1 MKSYIT
7 RILDVLLEEYLQTF
21 GAVNIQGPKWCG
33 KTTTAEQ
40 KAKSIIRFQDPDQG
54 ESNRMM
60 AEINASYLLKGA
72 YPRLLDEW
80 QVVPPIW
87 DAVRLAVDNEQEEG
101 MFILTGS
108 SVPVDDGIHH
118 SGTGRISRLVMR
130 PMSLFESGESNG
142 SVSLSSLFSSTTP
155 IDPQKS
161 EITIPDL
168 AFLMCRGGWPAS
180 VNKSEKSALL
190 IAQEYIVSLA
200 ESEVSR
206 TSGSKK
212 NPQRVMNLL
221 RSYARN
227 ISTLATNESII
238 GDIQANDL
246 SFSETTYY
254 EYLNALQRLYIV
266 EDVPAWNPAIRSK
279 TALRSR
285 SKHELADPSLVV
297 AGLGLSPDVLLKDL
311 PFMGFVFET
320 LCIRDLRVYS
330 QKMGGSISYYHDRY
344 DLECDCVLH
353 LRDGRYALIE
363 CKMGGSGID
372 EGAEHLLELVRLIK
386 LHKMQAPS
394 FLMVLTA
401 SEIAY
406 ERPDGVKVVPI
417 GCLGV

>member
-279 TALRSR
+279 TVLRSR

-297 AGLGLSPDVLLKDL
+297 AGLGLSSDVLLKDL

>member
-279 TALRSR
+279 TVLRSR

-297 AGLGLSPDVLLKDL
+297 AGLGLSSDVLLKDL

-363 CKMGGSGID
+363 CRMGGSGID

>member
-1 MKSYIT
+1 MKSYIP

-238 GDIQANDL
+238 SDIQANDL

-297 AGLGLSPDVLLKDL
+297 AGLGLSSDVLLKDL

>member
-108 SVPVDDGIHH
+108 SVPVNDGIHH

-297 AGLGLSPDVLLKDL
+297 AGLGLSSDVLLKDL

>member
-227 ISTLATNESII
+227 ISTLATNKSII

-297 AGLGLSPDVLLKDL
+297 AGLGLSSDVLLKDL

>member
-1 MKSYIT
+1 VKSYIT

-297 AGLGLSPDVLLKDL
+297 AGLGLSLDVLLKDL

>member
-1 MKSYIT
+1 VKSYIT

-279 TALRSR
+279 TVLRSR

-297 AGLGLSPDVLLKDL
+297 AGLGLSSDVLLKDL

>member
-60 AEINASYLLKGA
+60 AEIDASYLLKGA

-227 ISTLATNESII
+227 ISTLATNKSII

-297 AGLGLSPDVLLKDL
+297 AGLGLSSDVLLKDL

>member
-1 MKSYIT
+1 MKSYIP

-227 ISTLATNESII
+227 ISTLATNKSII

-297 AGLGLSPDVLLKDL
+297 AGLGLSSDVLLKDL

-417 GCLGV
+417 GCLAV

>member
-1 MKSYIT
+1 MKSYIP

-297 AGLGLSPDVLLKDL
+297 AGLGLSSDVLLKDL

>member
-1 MKSYIT
+1 MKSYIP

-142 SVSLSSLFSSTTP
+142 SVSLSSLFLSTTP

-297 AGLGLSPDVLLKDL
+297 AGLGLSSDVLLKDL

>member
-1 MKSYIT
+1 VKSYIT

>member
-1 MKSYIT
+1 MKSYIP

-297 AGLGLSPDVLLKDL
+297 AGLGLSSDVLLKDL

-363 CKMGGSGID
+363 CKMGGNGID

>member
-1 MKSYIT
+1 VKSYIT

-297 AGLGLSPDVLLKDL
+297 AGLGLSSDVLLKDL

>member
-1 MKSYIT
+1 M
-7 RILDVLLEEYLQTF
+7 LEEYLQTF

-161 EITIPDL
+161 EIAIPDL

-297 AGLGLSPDVLLKDL
+297 AGLGLSSDVLLKDL

-344 DLECDCVLH
+344 DLKCDCVLH

>member
-297 AGLGLSPDVLLKDL
+297 AGLGLSSDVLLKDL